1 MQLTEDVTRIETAL
15 RNRMDRGWL
24 DGEPASVTVRPL
36 MTRRRWYMVTF
47 RNDDGRQRRLIDA
60 TEAGIVLQ
68 HPGEHREFSA
78 RADVHVA
85 GVMRLLKS
93 RIAANVL
100 RSELA
105 RLQESA
111 TFEGFDF
118 QTIYEVAA
126 RQCVGFHV
134 DLETLMSEE
143 PRALAA

>member
-1 MQLTEDVTRIETAL
+1 MQLTKDIIRIGNAL
-15 RNRMDRGWL
+15 RNRMDKGWL

-36 MTRRRWYMVTF
+36 MNRRRCYMVSY
-47 RNDDGRQRRLIDA
+47 RNADGRQRWLVDA
-60 TEAGIVLQ
+60 AESGIVLRD
-68 HPGEHREFSA
+68 PGKHREFSA
-78 RADVHVA
+78 RADVLVA
-85 GVMRLLKS
+85 GVMRLLKT
-93 RIAANVL
+93 RITENVL

-143 PRALAA
+143 PRSLAA

>member
-1 MQLTEDVTRIETAL
+1 MQLTKDVTRIETAL

-24 DGEPASVTVRPL
+24 DGEP
-36 MTRRRWYMVTF
+36 
-47 RNDDGRQRRLIDA
+47 DGRQRRLIDA